1 MIGVSFTLIL
11 LLVEILI
18 MEYEEYMHAVLV
30 REIRDRTNQEAISYM
45 TISDVDEII
54 GDIEKLIA
62 EYRERSKKRDTR
74 NLPYLLSK

>member
-62 EYRERSKKRDTR
+62 EYRERSKKRDSM
-74 NLPYLLSK
+74 NLPYVLS